1 VKTKPPPTKPLPP
14 VEITAI
20 YTGPFTA
27 EQVAA
32 VLAAAPP
39 LPTEAVED
47 EDIALHCKRM
57 MPPAEAIIRRL
68 EILGGMAA
76 INTENKKAPPSV
88 HTKSLHAIAAAAR
101 ELLDKIGA
109 GTDGDCGAIPGQ
121 IWQSLRWTAESHAER
136 IGGFRHNLP
145 VRRRIGDHEFCD
157 HNSDRQLRDNVLAVA
172 HLAAWA
178 ATAEVKTRA
187 QIGRHDTGTW
197 PAFPNDDL
205 WTGGSV
211 NDVLRDVCR
220 IWTEILGR
228 RVATSVR
235 FGDGKADGPLIRFS
249 LACLD
254 LIGVREEKG
263 KPLSADAV
271 RKRIRAI
278 QQARVERGRREKIAG

>member
-1 VKTKPPPTKPLPP
+1 

-20 YTGPFTA
+20 YTGTFTT

-32 VLAAAPP
+32 VLAAAAP

-57 MPPAEAIIRRL
+57 MTPAEAIIRRL

-76 INTENKKAPPSV
+76 INIENRKAPPSV
-88 HTKSLHAIAAAAR
+88 HTKSLHAIAAAAK

-109 GTDGDCGAIPGQ
+109 GTDGDCGAIPRQ
-121 IWQSLRWTAESHAER
+121 IWQSLRSAAECDAER
-136 IGGFRHNLP
+136 MGGFRHHP
-145 VRRRIGDHEFCD
+145 PIRRRIGDHEFCYY
-157 HNSDRQLRDNVLAVA
+157 NSDRQLRDNVLALA
-172 HLAAWA
+172 QLAAWA
-178 ATAEVKTRA
+178 ATAEDKTRR
-187 QIGRHDTGTW
+187 QIGRQYTGRW
-197 PAFPNDDL
+197 PAFPKDDL
-205 WTGGSV
+205 WTGDPV
-211 NDVLRDVCR
+211 NDVLSGVCR

-235 FGDGKADGPLIRFS
+235 FEDGKADGPLIRFS

-254 LIGVREEKG
+254 LIGIREEKG

-271 RKRIRAI
+271 RKRIRSI
-278 QQARVERGRREKIAG
+278 QKARLVRKGRRKKIAG